1 MMMNFRRRN
10 GMRVRPMHRRR
21 LRRRRGFW
29 KEVVCGV
36 FVTSCKNDDDDDY
49 GEKSTLPDDSYYM
62 GIHTNALLSR
72 FGDLS
77 LRERRRR
84 RRRQQQQQQQQ
95 RRRRRSNQGMM
106 MLFFCVVD
114 FDWCECFRVFVHH
127 GHLAAPNG
135 KKSTSDS

>member
-1 MMMNFRRRN
+1 MNFRRRN

-36 FVTSCKNDDDDDY
+36 FATSCKNDDDDY

-77 LRERRRR
+77 ISARE
-84 RRRQQQQQQQQ
+84 
-95 RRRRRSNQGMM
+95 
-106 MLFFCVVD
+106 
-114 FDWCECFRVFVHH
+114 
-127 GHLAAPNG
+127 
-135 KKSTSDS
+135 KKKKKKKKKKTTTTTSSSSSSSSS

>member
-1 MMMNFRRRN
+1 MCVRCIVVVVVVGVFGRRKKN
-10 GMRVRPMHRRR
+10 GFVA
-21 LRRRRGFW
+21 FE
-29 KEVVCGV
+29 EVVCGV
-36 FVTSCKNDDDDDY
+36 FVTRKNDDDDY
-49 GEKSTLPDDSYYM
+49 GEKSTPDDSYYM

-84 RRRQQQQQQQQ
+84 RRQQQQQH
-95 RRRRRSNQGMM
+95 RRPRSNQGM